1 MTYFSRLQ
9 KDDRHYDGRFA
20 EKGKGAPPPHLRDKN
35 KSHSRQGASAPVPN
49 QEGALGSQQAN
60 GDESDFQPVDDLDTT
75 SQ

>member
-35 KSHSRQGASAPVPN
+35 KSHSEQGGKASTAYADTASGVSR
-49 QEGALGSQQAN
+49 AA
-60 GDESDFQPVDDLDTT
+60 QPDDQDTT
-75 SQ
+75 DQ